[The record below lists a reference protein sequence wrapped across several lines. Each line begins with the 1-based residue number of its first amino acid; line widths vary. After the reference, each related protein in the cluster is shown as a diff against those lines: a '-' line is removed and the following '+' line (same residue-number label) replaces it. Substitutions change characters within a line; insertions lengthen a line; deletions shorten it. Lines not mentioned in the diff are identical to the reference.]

1 MKSRRFQ
8 VTALGEPL
16 VEFNQTQP
24 GALTYLRGY
33 GGDTSNA
40 IIAAARAGARTAYLT
55 RLGSDDFGDDLA
67 TLWAAEGVDASAVS
81 RDGQAA
87 TGLYFV
93 THTQAG
99 HQFTYRRSGSAAS
112 LMTPAWLPREVIA
125 QSQIL
130 HVSGISMALSDSAA
144 DTVLAAVEC
153 ARQSGTQVSLDANVR
168 LRLWS
173 LERARALLT
182 QALRGVDWFLPS
194 EEDLQLLTDLKHPE
208 AMVDWAHAQG
218 ARIVVIKRGA
228 HGCLVSDGQ
237 RRQALSP
244 WPVEVVD
251 ATGAGDCF
259 SGNLLARL
267 TAGDDVFTAARYANA
282 AAALSVQGFGAV
294 APLPRPQAV
303 HAMLA
308 SSPTVGWNP

>member
-1 MKSRRFQ
+1 MNLRRFQ

-16 VEFNQTQP
+16 VEFNQKQP
-24 GALTYLRGY
+24 GATTYLRGF

-55 RLGSDDFGDDLA
+55 RVGSDEWGDDLIA
-67 TLWAAEGVDASAVS
+67 LWAAEGVDASAVS
-81 RDGQAA
+81 RDVQAV

-112 LMTPAWLPREVIA
+112 LMTPAWLPREMIA

-144 DTVLAAVEC
+144 DTVLAAIES
-153 ARQSGTQVSLDANVR
+153 ARVSGTQVSLDANVR
-168 LRLWS
+168 LRLWT
-173 LERARALLT
+173 LDRARALLT
-182 QALRGVDWFLPS
+182 EAVKGVDFFLPS
-194 EEDLQLLTDLKHPE
+194 EEDLSMLTDLNHPE
-208 AMVDWAHAQG
+208 AMLDWAHAQG
-218 ARIVVIKRGA
+218 ARVVVIKRGA
-228 HGCLVSDGQ
+228 QGCWVSDGA
-237 RRQALSP
+237 RRQSLAP
-244 WPVEVVD
+244 WPVQVVD

-267 TAGDDVFTAARYANA
+267 TAGDDVFAAARYANA

-303 HAMLA
+303 YELLN
-308 SSPTVGWNP
+308 SR

>member
-1 MKSRRFQ
+1 MDLRRFQ

-24 GALTYLRGY
+24 GAPTYLRGF

-55 RLGSDDFGDDLA
+55 RVGSDEWGDDLIA
-67 TLWAAEGVDASAVS
+67 LWAAEGVDASAVS
-81 RDGQAA
+81 RDVQAV

-112 LMTPAWLPREVIA
+112 LMTPAWLPREMIA

-144 DTVLAAVEC
+144 DTVWAALDA
-153 ARQSGTQVSLDANVR
+153 ARQAGTQVSLDANVR
-168 LRLWS
+168 LRLWT

-182 QALRGVDWFLPS
+182 EAVKGVDFFLPS
-194 EEDLQLLTDLKHPE
+194 EEDLSLLTDLDHPE

-218 ARIVVIKRGA
+218 ARVVVIKRGA
-228 HGCLVSDGQ
+228 QGCWVSDGH
-237 RRQALSP
+237 RRQALAP
-244 WPVEVVD
+244 WPVQVVD

-267 TAGDDVFTAARYANA
+267 TAGDDVFAAARYANA

-303 HAMLA
+303 HALMA
-308 SSPTVGWNP
+308 IAPTLD